1 MSSNSENRQFS
12 TFYIAGMLYGIDVM
26 KVQEIT
32 KALPMTRVPLAPKYV
47 HGLINLRGQISTAVQ
62 LRELFGLQDKAPEEQ
77 MNVVCKI
84 MDILVSFLVDRIGDV
99 MELNINDF
107 ETAPDTI
114 SENIRR
120 YIEGV
125 YKVPGSLLSVI
136 DVEKVA
142 ESITKFNQNQQS
154 GEKNGNISK

>member
-1 MSSNSENRQFS
+1 MNANQEVRQFS
-12 TFYIAGMLYGIDVM
+12 TFYIAGLLYGIDVM

-47 HGLINLRGQISTAVQ
+47 HGLINLRGQISTAIQ
-62 LRELFGLQDKAPEEQ
+62 LRELFGIRDNVPQEQ

-99 MELNINDF
+99 MELNYVDF
-107 ETAPDTI
+107 ELAPDTI
-114 SENIRR
+114 PENIRR

-125 YKVPGSLLSVI
+125 YKVPGTLMSVI
-136 DVEKVA
+136 DVDKVT
-142 ESITKFNQNQQS
+142 ESIIKSDLTNH
-154 GEKNGNISK
+154 